1 MVEQEPLRPRCRR
14 HDGTGRGSRLI
25 LKKIDDL
32 GIADNIIVVFTSD
45 NGAETFSSR
54 PEHRQEDG
62 DISTMSA
69 WLISLL
75 VFAIIFGGA
84 LLGVVLRPLL
94 SESHLQPDSRDVVK
108 MATGLIGTL
117 AALVLG
123 LLIASAKSS
132 FDQKTSQV
140 RQMTA
145 TIILLDDLLT
155 QYGPEA
161 VPLRARLRQ
170 SIPPL
175 ADRLWHEQEVPAG
188 KPVHFESSAQS
199 LTFENELERL
209 TPNNDAQRSLQ
220 SRAVQAF
227 TEGAQTRLLLF
238 AQSGGSIP
246 APFLIILVFWLS
258 AIFVSFTL
266 FARTNL
272 VVMISL
278 FVCALSFA
286 GAIFLVLELDNPF
299 TGLMGIS
306 SATLRSALLP

>member
-1 MVEQEPLRPRCRR
+1 
-14 HDGTGRGSRLI
+14 
-25 LKKIDDL
+25 
-32 GIADNIIVVFTSD
+32 
-45 NGAETFSSR
+45 
-54 PEHRQEDG
+54 
-62 DISTMSA
+62 MSA

-84 LLGVVLRPLL
+84 LLGVIVRPRL
-94 SESHLQPDSRDVVK
+94 SENHLQPDSRDVVK

-145 TIILLDDLLT
+145 TVILLDDLLA

-161 VPLRARLRQ
+161 APLRTRLRQ

-175 ADRLWHEQEVPAG
+175 ADRLWHEQQVPAA
-188 KPVHFESSAQS
+188 KPVGFESSAQS
-199 LTFENELERL
+199 LAFENELERL

-238 AQSGGSIP
+238 AQAGGSIP

-266 FARTNL
+266 FARANL
-272 VVMISL
+272 VVIVSL
-278 FVCALSFA
+278 FVCAVSFA

-306 SATLRSALLP
+306 SATLRSALSPLNSPG

>member
-1 MVEQEPLRPRCRR
+1 MNAL
-14 HDGTGRGSRLI
+14 
-25 LKKIDDL
+25 
-32 GIADNIIVVFTSD
+32 
-45 NGAETFSSR
+45 
-54 PEHRQEDG
+54 
-62 DISTMSA
+62 
-69 WLISLL
+69 WISLA
-75 VFAIIFGGA
+75 VFAVIFGGA
-84 LLGVVLRPLL
+84 MIGVLVRPLL
-94 SESHLQPDSRDVVK
+94 SEKHLHPESKEVVK

-145 TIILLDDLLT
+145 TIILLDDLLA

-161 VPLRARLRQ
+161 APLRNLLRQ

-175 ADRLWHEQEVPAG
+175 ANRIWHEEDIPVG

-199 LTFENELERL
+199 LAFETQLERL
-209 TPNNDAQRSLQ
+209 SPNNDVQRSLQ
-220 SRAVQAF
+220 SRAIQAF
-227 TEGAQTRLLLF
+227 TEGAQIRLQLF
-238 AQSGGSIP
+238 AQAGGSIP
-246 APFLIILVFWLS
+246 VPFLIILVFWLG

-266 FARTNL
+266 FAQTNL
-272 VVMISL
+272 IVMTSL

-286 GAIFLVLELDNPF
+286 CAIFLVLELDNPF

-306 SATLRSALLP
+306 STTLRGALLPLTS